1 MEEEKVSIRRER
13 LGIGW
18 WKDIEGY
25 ARCLFYFFLEYI
37 RKVDKLRER
46 NGEEEEERS

>member
-1 MEEEKVSIRRER
+1 MEEEKVSTRRER
-13 LGIGW
+13 LGTGW

-25 ARCLFYFFLEYI
+25 ARCLFYFSSKHI

-46 NGEEEEERS
+46 TGEEEEERS